1 MTNLKVIIRPVVTE
15 KSSAKTSEGKHVFEV
30 QKSARKPAIKQ
41 AIEEIY
47 GVKVIGI
54 KTHIVPKKI
63 RVFGK
68 NRVLTKRPVTKRAII
83 SLEKGK
89 TLDPFKIKQK

>member
-1 MTNLKVIIRPVVTE
+1 MTNLKVIIRPVITE
-15 KSSAKTSEGKHVFEV
+15 KSSSKTTEGKHVFEV

-47 GVKVIGI
+47 GIKVTDI
-54 KTHIVPKKI
+54 KTHIIPQKVRI
-63 RVFGK
+63 FGR
-68 NRVLTKRPVTKRAII
+68 NRVLTKRPVTKRAIVSI
-83 SLEKGK
+83 EKGK